1 MRNIL
6 LVCYYFPPLGGAG
19 VARPLALVRYLPEFG
34 YDCHVLTVKP
44 VAYRLYEPELLDDI
58 PDARIY
64 RSGSNDPQRLMYMLG
79 MRQVKART
87 IEKGR
92 PVADSFFPDSK
103 IGWVRPAVRYGRT
116 LLNNRNYHAIVSTSP
131 PISSHLVA
139 RKLAREFHRP
149 WIADFRDYWTIYKPE
164 DLYATR
170 PLRRRRAK
178 DILAGIRKDATALTA
193 VNGSVGEYVG
203 ADRTICNSFDN
214 DLASRWVMPG
224 ESRFTIG
231 VLGTIN
237 DTTPIEP
244 LFRVLAAV
252 RDKAPE
258 PFADVRVRHVG
269 QGDADL
275 IKAQAKEYG
284 LENVVEHYGVRPR
297 LETVQLLSEASLL
310 YIGVASEKERGLSTG
325 RIYTMLSSGRP
336 ILASVPPGAE
346 IEALI
351 EESSNGRCFFDDI
364 EYAVDYV
371 RVLMQKVR
379 GGESVI
385 VSAPSYAEKYSARTM
400 ASQFADLLD
409 QQRPSILR

>member
-1 MRNIL
+1 MKQVL

-34 YDCHVLTVKP
+34 YECHVLTVKP
-44 VAYRLYEPELLDDI
+44 VAYRLYEPELLDEI

-79 MRQVKART
+79 MRQVRART

-116 LLNNRNYHAIVSTSP
+116 LINNRDYHAIISTSP

-139 RKLAREFHRP
+139 QKLAREFRRT
-149 WIADFRDYWTIYKPE
+149 WIADFRDYWTIHKPE

-178 DILAGIRKDATALTA
+178 EILVRIKREATALTA
-193 VNGSVGEYVG
+193 VNGSVGTYVG
-203 ADRTICNSFDN
+203 ADRTIRNSFDN
-214 DLASRWVMPG
+214 DLANRWVLPR
-224 ESRFTIG
+224 EDRFTIG

-237 DTTPIEP
+237 ETTPVEP
-244 LFRVLAAV
+244 LFRVLAQL
-252 RDKAPE
+252 RDRAPE
-258 PFADVRVRHVG
+258 QFAGVRVRQVG
-269 QGDADL
+269 QGDVEA
-275 IKAQAKEYG
+275 IKAQAKEFD
-284 LENVVEHYGVRPR
+284 LEDVVELYGVRPR
-297 LETVQLLSEASLL
+297 LETIQLLSEASLL
-310 YIGVASEKERGLSTG
+310 YIGVASERERGLSTG

-346 IEALI
+346 IEALL
-351 EESSNGRCFFDDI
+351 EESGNGRCFFGDI

-371 RVLMQKVR
+371 RVLMQKVL

-385 VSAPSYAEKYSARTM
+385 VASPPYAEKYSARAM